1 MSEVPIDQLVLGDL
15 LLVRPGEL
23 VPADGKVCRGN
34 PL

>member
-1 MSEVPIDQLVLGDL
+1 MSEVTIDELMLGDL
-15 LLVRPGEL
+15 LLIRPGEL